1 VKARKTAKVVL
12 DIAMALVLVAIM
24 STALVQEAPHEWLG
38 VTLFVLLVVHIVLNR
53 KWLASV
59 FRGRHNALR
68 IVQIVVVVGL
78 AACIV
83 GQVAS
88 SLVLSKHAFGFLPA
102 FPGAG
107 WARRVH
113 MICSYWAFMLAFAH
127 AGLHARLPRHMA
139 TWQLWTARIAFAAIA
154 CYGVYS
160 FVQLDMTAYLLG
172 QVQFAAA
179 DYEAPLVLT
188 CARYASIGVLTAGL
202 FHYIQAAARAA
213 RQNGGKSNHVSIG
226 GMRKDERSLHDR

>member
-1 VKARKTAKVVL
+1 MKARKTAKVVL

-38 VTLFVLLVVHIVLNR
+38 ISLFVLLVVHIVLNR

-88 SLVLSKHAFGFLPA
+88 SLVLSKHVFGFLPA

-113 MICSYWAFMLAFAH
+113 MLCSYWAFMLAFAH
-127 AGLHARLPRHMA
+127 AGLHVRVPRDMA
-139 TWQLWTARIAFAAIA
+139 QWQTWAARIVWAAVA
-154 CYGVYS
+154 CFGAYS
-160 FVQLDMTAYLLG
+160 FVQLGLWQYLTG
-172 QVQFAAA
+172 QVQFAFA
-179 DYEAPLVLT
+179 DYDTPLTLALV
-188 CARYASIGVLTAGL
+188 RYASVAVLVAGV
-202 FHYIQAAARAA
+202 FHCIRKAIASVGKDRAR
-213 RQNGGKSNHVSIG
+213 N
-226 GMRKDERSLHDR
+226 